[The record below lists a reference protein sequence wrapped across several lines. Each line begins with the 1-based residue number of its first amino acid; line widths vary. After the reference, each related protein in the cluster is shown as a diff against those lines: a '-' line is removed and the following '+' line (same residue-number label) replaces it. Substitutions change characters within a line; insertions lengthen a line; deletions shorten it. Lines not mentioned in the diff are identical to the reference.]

1 MRCTLR
7 VGASALAVMLL
18 WATAAAQD
26 RVAELRALFA
36 ERHNAVEK
44 ARLMP
49 ELGEAEFRDLREDVV
64 AGRLGEA
71 LKVLEQYR
79 AEARE
84 CSQGL
89 DAMKVDA
96 EKHPAGFKQ
105 LQISLRESL
114 RRLNEILAG
123 LTLDDEAPFLEVRKD
138 LEELNQHLIGQLFP
152 RQAADREPK
161 KREN

>member
-1 MRCTLR
+1 VRWTLG
-7 VGASALAVMLL
+7 VGASGLAVMLL
-18 WATAAAQD
+18 WATTAAQD
-26 RVAELRALFA
+26 RTAELRALFGQ
-36 ERHNAVEK
+36 RHNAVEK

-49 ELGEAEFRDLREDVV
+49 ELGEAEFRDLREDIA

-71 LKVLEQYR
+71 RKVLDQYR

-96 EKHPAGFKQ
+96 EKHPVGFKQ

-123 LTLDDEAPFLEVRKD
+123 MTLDDQAPFLDVRKD
-138 LEELNQHLIGQLFP
+138 LEELNQHLITQLFP
-152 RQAADREPK
+152 RQTVDREPK